1 MSATSVCDLFLAK
14 PSSSTLVTLI
24 MIKPL
29 ATLGIF
35 AVTGTIAL
43 CDLCGSSTRSGTASL
58 SLVPAAYAASLP
70 ERLPADLQP
79 PKTPAKSGSVGQPAA
94 TSQTVTFAVKG
105 MTCAGC
111 VLGTRKVLTRLP
123 GVAKADVSYEKGTAV
138 VTFDPAKVTEAQ
150 MIAAIKTLGYTATKV
165 TG

>member
-1 MSATSVCDLFLAK
+1 MH
-14 PSSSTLVTLI
+14 
-24 MIKPL
+24 KPL

-43 CDLCGSSTRSGTASL
+43 CDLCGSSTPGGTTSF
-58 SLVPAAYAASLP
+58 SLVPAAYAATLP
-70 ERLPADLQP
+70 GHVPGDAQP
-79 PKTPAKSGSVGQPAA
+79 PTSPTPTTSASAAQPAA
-94 TSQTVTFAVKG
+94 ASQTITFAVKG

-111 VLGTRKVLTRLP
+111 VLSTRKVLTRLP

-138 VTFDPAKVTEAQ
+138 VTYDPAKVTEAQ
-150 MIAAIKTLGYTATKV
+150 MIGAIKALGYTATKV

>member
-1 MSATSVCDLFLAK
+1 MH
-14 PSSSTLVTLI
+14 
-24 MIKPL
+24 KPL

-43 CDLCGSSTRSGTASL
+43 CDLCGSSTPGRTSSF
-58 SLVPAAYAASLP
+58 SLVPAANAAAVP
-70 ERLPADLQP
+70 KRLPADLQP
-79 PKTPAKSGSVGQPAA
+79 PRAPTPAKSASVGQAAA

-111 VLGTRKVLTRLP
+111 VLGTRKVLTHLP
-123 GVAKADVSYEKGTAV
+123 GVTNADVRYENGTAV
-138 VTFDPAKVTEAQ
+138 VTSDPAKVTEAQ

-165 TG
+165 TR